1 MPGQVV
7 FGDKY
12 FSRPKDEARVWRRL
26 KGGGHLLLLAPRR
39 VGKTSL
45 LRHLENN
52 PQEGYVFLYVMVQ
65 SCTTEHAFYKEIL
78 EKLYSSDFT
87 KKLDKLNKKGKELI
101 VSILGSI
108 KGIELGDAGI
118 SFRNAEYK
126 LSALDLENVINAL
139 NLNKKLILVLD
150 EYPDV
155 LEKIDKIQGK
165 QAAIEFL
172 SNTRTLC
179 QNTGLN
185 QKVQFIFTGSIGLDT
200 LANRLGSSGLI
211 NDRDKV
217 HINPLTQASAI
228 EFIAFLENKSSNN
241 FSIDKPVAIC
251 LLQKI
256 EWLMPYYIEALWLRL
271 EDLCCDHEIV
281 NPTEKDVDEAFELLF
296 HRNYRTTFNHWAER
310 LSRFE
315 KDEAK
320 LAKAILDKLAE
331 DGELS
336 FNEIYN
342 IFQDNNYQHL
352 NGNYI
357 LDCLEHDGYL
367 FEHEEK
373 SFKFTSPILK
383 EWWRRYADRT
393 L

>member
-12 FSRPKDEARVWRRL
+12 FSRPKDEARVWPRL

-45 LRHLENN
+45 LRHIENN

-78 EKLYSSDFT
+78 EKLYSSEFT

-101 VSILGSI
+101 ASILNSI
-108 KGIELGDAGI
+108 KDINLSDVGI
-118 SFRNAEYK
+118 SFKNSEYK
-126 LSALDLENVINAL
+126 LTASDLANVINAL
-139 NLNKKLILVLD
+139 ELNQKLIVVLD

-155 LEKIDKIQGK
+155 LEKIDKNHGK
-165 QAAIEFL
+165 QAAIDFL

-179 QNTGLN
+179 QNTKLT

-217 HINPLTQASAI
+217 HINPLTRTSALD
-228 EFIAFLENKSSNN
+228 FITFLENKPGNN
-241 FSIDKPVAIC
+241 FSIDKSVAIC

-256 EWLMPYYIEALWLRL
+256 KWLMPYYIEALWLRL
-271 EDLCCDHEIV
+271 EDLCCDHDIA
-281 NPTEKDVDEAFELLF
+281 NPTAKDVDEAFELLF

-310 LSRFE
+310 LDRFE

-320 LAKAILDKLAE
+320 LAKAILDRLAE

-373 SFKFTSPILK
+373 LFKFTSPILK

>member
-1 MPGQVV
+1 MTGQVV

-12 FSRPKDEARVWRRL
+12 FSRPKDEERVWRRL
-26 KGGGHLLLLAPRR
+26 KRGGHLLLLAPRR

-45 LRHLENN
+45 LRYLENN
-52 PQEGYVFLYVMVQ
+52 PHEGYVFLYVMVQ
-65 SCTTEHAFYKEIL
+65 SCTTEQAFYKEIL
-78 EKLYSSDFT
+78 EKLYSSEFT
-87 KKLDKLNKKGKELI
+87 KKFDKLNKKGKEFI
-101 VSILGSI
+101 SSILNSI
-108 KGIELGDAGI
+108 EGIELGDAGI
-118 SFRNAEYK
+118 SFRNGEYK
-126 LSALDLENVINAL
+126 LTSSDLENVINAL
-139 NLNKKLILVLD
+139 QLKQKLILVLD

-155 LEKIDKIQGK
+155 LEQISKTQGK
-165 QAAIEFL
+165 EAAINFL

-179 QNTGLN
+179 QNTRLN
-185 QKVQFIFTGSIGLDT
+185 QKLQFIFTGSIGLDT

-217 HINPLTQASAI
+217 HINPFSEASAL
-228 EFIAFLENKSSNN
+228 EFIAFLENKYQSNL
-241 FSIDKPVAIC
+241 SLEKPVAIY

-271 EDLCCDHEIV
+271 EDLCCDNDIA
-281 NPTEKDVDEAFELLF
+281 NPTTANVDEAFELLF

-310 LSRFE
+310 LRRFE

-320 LAKAILDKLAE
+320 LAKVILDKLTE
-331 DGELS
+331 TDELS

-342 IFQDNNYQHL
+342 IFQDENHQYL

-367 FEHEEK
+367 FEHQEK
-373 SFKFTSPILK
+373 LFKFTSPILK
-383 EWWRRYADRT
+383 EWWKRYADRT

>member
-1 MPGQVV
+1 MTGQVV

-78 EKLYSSDFT
+78 EKFYSSEFT
-87 KKLDKLNKKGKELI
+87 KKLDKLNKKSKELI
-101 VSILGSI
+101 ASVLNSIQGI
-108 KGIELGDAGI
+108 KLGDAGI
-118 SFRNAEYK
+118 SFQNSEYK
-126 LSALDLENVINAL
+126 LTASDLEKVINAL
-139 NLNKKLILVLD
+139 ELNQKLILVLD

-155 LEKIDKIQGK
+155 LEKIDKNHGK
-165 QAAIEFL
+165 QAAIDFL
-172 SNTRTLC
+172 SNTRALC
-179 QNTGLN
+179 QNTELT

-217 HINPLTQASAI
+217 HINPLTQASAL
-228 EFIAFLENKSSNN
+228 EFIAFLENNSGNN

-271 EDLCCDHEIV
+271 EDLCCDHDIA

-310 LSRFE
+310 LERFE

-331 DGELS
+331 DSELR

-342 IFQDNNYQHL
+342 IFQNESYQHL